1 MENTLIYTHMFL
13 YTHSQTCKHVQ
24 YRYSNSHIK
33 LYVIQVK
40 EHCRPSCRENLS
52 VFTCN
57 CLKSMFSSLVFC
69 DENTVLKW
77 VVFVEINVGW
87 LAHSILLC
95 LLYAWANPA
104 INYMFKVG
112 NRNARA
118 RCEIC
123 SKLTITWHWEWFLKK
138 DFLIV
143 WEISR

>member
-1 MENTLIYTHMFL
+1 MRMDKSMEITLIYTHMFL

-77 VVFVEINVGW
+77 VVFVKINVGW

-95 LLYAWANPA
+95 IHELTQPS
-104 INYMFKVG
+104 IT
-112 NRNARA
+112 
-118 RCEIC
+118 C
-123 SKLTITWHWEWFLKK
+123 SKLAIETLEQGVKY
-138 DFLIV
+138 V
-143 WEISR
+143 QS

>member
-1 MENTLIYTHMFL
+1 M
-13 YTHSQTCKHVQ
+13 QTCTIQILKFT
-24 YRYSNSHIK
+24 YTNYMLFKLKSN
-33 LYVIQVK
+33 
-40 EHCRPSCRENLS
+40 CRPSCRENLS

-95 LLYAWANPA
+95 LLYTWANPA

-123 SKLTITWHWEWFLKK
+123 SKLTTTWHWEWFLKK